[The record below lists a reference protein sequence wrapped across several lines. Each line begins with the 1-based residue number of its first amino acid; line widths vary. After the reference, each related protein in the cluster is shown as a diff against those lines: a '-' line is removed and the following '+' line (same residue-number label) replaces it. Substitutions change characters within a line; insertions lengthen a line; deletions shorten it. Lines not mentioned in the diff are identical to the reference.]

1 MAQGADDCDDDE
13 DDFTSLPDPE
23 VARIVLELDRTIM
36 LKRRAAALR
45 YIVQG
50 NPVPL
55 PVKPSRAELLV
66 LTALVQ
72 TYGPLLFGHD
82 FAPVRQRL
90 VECGAVAL
98 LQRVVLAEPAGAS
111 IEHSEDGQI
120 AAYLQDARP
129 IFEALCRKFPGAF
142 LSDARSLLKRFTTPP
157 MPRTPPWE
165 SDGGETDDG

>member
-1 MAQGADDCDDDE
+1 MAQEFFGDDD
-13 DDFTSLPDPE
+13 DFESLPDPE
-23 VARIVLELDRTIM
+23 VARIVLELDRSIT
-36 LKRRAAALR
+36 LNRRAAALR

-72 TYGPLLFGHD
+72 TYGPLLFGDD

-90 VECGAVAL
+90 VECGAVIL
-98 LQRVVLAEPAGAS
+98 VQQVVLADPALMGA
-111 IEHSEDGQI
+111 EGSEDGQI
-120 AAYLQDARP
+120 AACLLDARP
-129 IFEALCRKFPGAF
+129 MFETLCRKFPGAF

-157 MPRTPPWE
+157 APPLE
-165 SDGGETDDG
+165 SEDGEHDDG